1 MKKSAN
7 VKGTIIDMGII
18 TKGMGAIMKSK
29 MRKAFVTKPTFPGPN
44 TINILNREIKK
55 KRTHRGPGFRGQ
67 DIIEGPLKM
76 RKDMRT
82 GAQKPGKSA
91 IEIDARIKRESLR
104 DFAKNVKMPKEY
116 KKVK

>member
-1 MKKSAN
+1 
-7 VKGTIIDMGII
+7 MGII

-44 TINILNREIKK
+44 VTNILNREIKK
-55 KRTHRGPGFRGQ
+55 KIKERGVSVGGYRKS

-82 GAQKPGKSA
+82 GAQKPGASA
-91 IEIDARIKRESLR
+91 IEIDARIKRAALR
-104 DFAKNVKMPKEY
+104 DQAKSAKMPKEY
-116 KKVK
+116 KRIK

>member
-1 MKKSAN
+1 
-7 VKGTIIDMGII
+7 MGII

-29 MRKAFVTKPTFPGPN
+29 MRKAFVDKPTFPGPN
-44 TINILNREIKK
+44 TINILNREITKRRKK
-55 KRTHRGPGFRGQ
+55 RGPGYRGQ

-76 RKDMRT
+76 RRDMRT

-91 IEIDARIKRESLR
+91 IEIDARIRREALR
-104 DFAKNVKMPKEY
+104 DYFKDAKMPPEY